1 MKGSAG
7 FQPAVAGIL
16 AGNILH
22 NGPLA
27 LGVNVDKCV
36 RLHGRAVGEA
46 DSFPYKIPFLAKK
59 RPCWLTFA

>member
-27 LGVNVDKCV
+27 LGVN
-36 RLHGRAVGEA
+36 GGQM
-46 DSFPYKIPFLAKK
+46 
-59 RPCWLTFA
+59 RPIAWPRCRGS